1 MTHNYK
7 KLIFLSLFPLLLLQS
22 CFVADQPFRGIPPGP
37 WRGILTLVPDPV
49 SPNPKGQPLPE
60 KVNLTFEEVSS
71 GQLPFNFEVK
81 YKNEDEFYLEILN
94 GDEVIEI
101 TDIKYGVDRKTA
113 KDTVWINFPIFDS
126 YIKGIYEGNL
136 IQGYWVVN
144 NRENYQIPFT
154 ARFGQDHRFTTLKKA
169 PKMDISGTWETTF
182 TDESGTPE
190 AAVGEFVQNGNE
202 VTGTFLTE
210 TGDYRFLE
218 GTIQDNKLYLSCFD
232 VAHAFLFEAKI
243 REDSTMI
250 GSFLSGNHYKAIW
263 EAKYSPNASLRDPTE
278 LTFIKEGYD
287 KLTFSFPNTE
297 GKIVSLSD
305 EVYQGK
311 PTIVQILGTWCPNC
325 RDETKFLVNYLKEH
339 PDLDLQII
347 SLAFERH
354 KDKEKALS
362 ALQRYKSGMNIPY
375 EILLAGESDKTE
387 AAKSL
392 PMLNHIL
399 SYPTMIFID
408 KNGNVRKI
416 HTGFSGP
423 ATSKYEAF
431 IKEFEQTIDQL
442 SSEDPK
448 KII

>member
-232 VAHAFLFEAKI
+232 GAHAFLFEAKI

>member
-71 GQLPFNFEVK
+71 GELPFNFEVK
-81 YKNEDEFYLEILN
+81 YKNEDEFYLEIQN

-113 KDTVWINFPIFDS
+113 KDTIWINFPIFDS

-182 TDESGTPE
+182 TDESGKPE
-190 AAVGEFVQNGNE
+190 AAVGEFVQSGNE

-218 GTIQDNKLYLSCFD
+218 GTIQNNKLYLSCFD
-232 VAHAFLFEAKI
+232 GAHAFLFEAKI

-263 EAKYSPNASLRDPTE
+263 EAKFSPNATLRDPTE
-278 LTFIKEGYD
+278 LTFLKEGYD
-287 KLTFSFPNTE
+287 QLTFSFPNTE
-297 GKIVSLSD
+297 GKMVSLSD
-305 EVYQGK
+305 AIYQGK
-311 PTIVQILGTWCPNC
+311 PTIVQIMGTWCPNC

-354 KDKEKALS
+354 KDKEKALGS
-362 ALQRYKSGMNIPY
+362 LQRYKSGMNIPY
-375 EILLAGESDKTE
+375 EILLAGGSDKTE

-408 KNGNVRKI
+408 KSGTVRKI

-442 SSEDPK
+442 STEDPK